1 MTWQILPISDGLGE
15 WRDAWDNLNQRLY
28 RGHPF
33 SDSRFID
40 ALLRHFGGSNERLC
54 VHRSGENV
62 DGMIILYPR
71 RPGVWTQFVPSQVQ
85 AAPVLI
91 ENVEHL
97 NSLFQALSPWAG
109 ILEFLCQD
117 PEFVPRAFISS
128 DAGVVRTENHA
139 LTMNVEL
146 SGSFDIY
153 WKSRSKNLIKNIRR
167 YRQRATESFTQTD
180 MRILDVPEAMHDA
193 VARYGTL
200 ESAGWKGAEGTAIH
214 IDNAQGRF
222 YAEIIA
228 RFAETGQAQVVEYWL
243 DDQLAASR
251 LVISCDD
258 IAIILKTTYDEA
270 LSKFAPGR
278 LLLHAYLEH
287 AFAEKRN
294 KAVEFYTNATQDQ
307 LAWAT
312 GQRHIRH
319 VMYFRA
325 TPLARLRDI
334 YENLKTG
341 IAHVANR
348 ASNKP
353 EATTVDSPN
362 IQCYNEIS
370 ALPPS
375 SGELFRRAEQ
385 DSFDLSSDWFQL
397 IVSSALPK
405 DTRPLFYVMK
415 RAGEIRLI
423 LPLLLQS
430 VADGHQVQALT
441 TFYSSIYRPLL
452 AENVTSEEL
461 AVLLRHVVK
470 DTTAGKLRI
479 DAMDTSNPS
488 FSILEKALRLS
499 GLVTFRFFCFGN
511 HHHFTKGQS
520 FEEYFKERPSQ
531 LRNIV
536 RRREKKFLA
545 DGRGRLEI
553 VTTGNRLDDCIRAW
567 EKVYSS
573 SWKLSEP
580 YPHFMPGLIR
590 LCAERGWLR
599 LGLAYYDDAPIAA
612 QIWIVNHGRA
622 AIYKLAHDEKF
633 SAFSAG
639 TLLTVHLMRHV
650 MDVDKVAE
658 VDYLIGDDA
667 YKKDWMSHR
676 RERWGIV
683 AYNPSTLMGL
693 IGIGWQIAGI
703 ARKIIL
709 GALRPLKQTLNLG
722 NSKA

>member
-15 WRDAWDNLNQRLY
+15 WRDAWDDLNQRLY

-40 ALLRHFGGSNERLC
+40 ALLRHFGVGNQRLC
-54 VHRSGENV
+54 VHRSGEKV

-71 RPGVWTQFVPSQVQ
+71 RPGIWTQFVPSQVQ

-97 NSLFQALSPWAG
+97 NSLFQALSPSAG

-117 PEFVPRAFISS
+117 PDFAPTAFVAGE
-128 DAGVVRTENHA
+128 AGVVRTENHA

-146 SGSFDIY
+146 TGSFDIY

-167 YRQRATESFTQTD
+167 YRQRAAETFVHTD
-180 MRILDVPEAMHDA
+180 IRVLNVPDAMHEA

-200 ESAGWKGAEGTAIH
+200 ESAGWKGSEGTAIH
-214 IDNAQGRF
+214 IDNTQGRF
-222 YAEIIA
+222 YAEIMT

-243 DDQLAASR
+243 DNQLAASR
-251 LVISCDD
+251 LVISCTD

-278 LLLHAYLEH
+278 LLLYAYLEY

-312 GQRHIRH
+312 GQRYIRH

-325 TPLARLRDI
+325 TPLAQLRDI

-341 IAHVANR
+341 IAHIADWHGN
-348 ASNKP
+348 NP
-353 EATTVDSPN
+353 EVKTADTPN
-362 IQCYNEIS
+362 IQCYDKIS
-370 ALPPS
+370 ALPT
-375 SGELFRRAEQ
+375 ECEQLFRRSEQ

-397 IVSSALPK
+397 IASSALPK
-405 DTRPLFYVMK
+405 DTRPLFYVME
-415 RAGEIRLI
+415 RAGEIRII

-430 VADGHQVQALT
+430 VAKGHQVQALT
-441 TFYSSIYRPLL
+441 TFYSSIYRPLM
-452 AENVTSEEL
+452 ADNVTSEEL
-461 AVLLRHVVK
+461 AVLLRRVVK
-470 DTTAGKLRI
+470 DTTASKLRV
-479 DAMDTSNPS
+479 DAMDTSHPS
-488 FSILEKALRLS
+488 YLILEKALRLS
-499 GLVTFRFFCFGN
+499 GLLTFRFFCFGN
-511 HHHFTKGQS
+511 HYLLTEGRS
-520 FEEYFKERPSQ
+520 FAEYFRERPSQ

-553 VTTGNRLDDCIRAW
+553 VTTGNRLDDFIQTW

-580 YPHFMPGLIR
+580 YPDFIPGLIR

-599 LGLAYYDDAPIAA
+599 LGLAYYDDKPIAA

-622 AIYKLAHDEKF
+622 AIYKLAHDAKF
-633 SAFSAG
+633 SVLSAG

-683 AYNPSTLMGL
+683 ACNPSTLMGL
-693 IGIGWQIAGI
+693 IGIAWQIAGI
-703 ARKIIL
+703 ARKRIFGTL
-709 GALRPLKQTLNLG
+709 HLLKQRFA
-722 NSKA
+722 NSQA